1 MRNEMTEVPTLTD
14 LVGYAMERY
23 GFNIDTAYIYVAGSL
38 YAVADD
44 EGKQLVARAMGK

>member
-1 MRNEMTEVPTLTD
+1 MTETPTLTE
-14 LVGYAMERY
+14 LVEYAMERY

-38 YAVADD
+38 FAVTDD